1 MTHEASTEQQGLT
14 VGNLLSLPPVTDVVT
29 AGKAFG
35 MGSTKAYQLAKAGEF
50 PCKVVRVGGSYRV
63 VTADMLRVLCVP
75 ESTEDAAAA

>member
-1 MTHEASTEQQGLT
+1 MTREASTDPQGLT
-14 VGNLLSLPPVTDVVT
+14 VSDLLNLPPVTDIVT

-35 MGSTKAYQLAKAGEF
+35 MGSTKAYQLAKSDQF

-75 ESTEDAAAA
+75 ENAEDAAAA

>member
-1 MTHEASTEQQGLT
+1 MTHEASTELHGLT
-14 VGNLLSLPPVTDVVT
+14 VGNLLNLPPVTDIVT

-63 VTADMLRVLCVP
+63 VTADLLRVLCVP